1 MLNRVVLIG
10 RLTHDPELKFIPS
23 GTAMTQFSIAV
34 DRRFTNKDG
43 EREVDFVRIVVWSKL
58 AEVCANYL
66 GKGRLVAVEGRL
78 QIRNYE
84 QDGQKRTIAEVVAEN
99 VQFLDRG
106 NQAPQQKGGSNDQ
119 QRSSNNTGFDQYGTD
134 VNVDDDD
141 IPF

>member
-23 GTAMTQFSIAV
+23 GTAVAHFSIAV
-34 DRRFTNKDG
+34 DRNFTNKDG
-43 EREVDFVRIVVWSKL
+43 EREADFVRIVAWRKL
-58 AEVCANYL
+58 AETCANYL

-84 QDGQKRTIAEVVAEN
+84 QDGQKRTIAEVVADS

-106 NQAPQQKGGSNDQ
+106 NQSPQQKGGSNE
-119 QRSSNNTGFDQYGTD
+119 QRGSNSTGFDQYGTD
-134 VNVDDDD
+134 VNIDDDD